1 MTQFLSAGESTVV
14 SEQEDSAHTA
24 PSRSFSASF
33 FVALGLR
40 PSLNKLA
47 AGVYRAMNDAG
58 RFGTRFVSVFGTSSI
73 GVSEKSSQTPAWF
86 GTHHVLTVEAGRFPN
101 SFILIF

>member
-1 MTQFLSAGESTVV
+1 MFQSRKIQHTLRRLALSL
-14 SEQEDSAHTA
+14 
-24 PSRSFSASF
+24 PLF
-33 FVALGLR
+33 FIALGLR

-73 GVSEKSSQTPAWF
+73 GVSEKSLQTPAWF
-86 GTHHVLTVEAGRFPN
+86 GTHHVLTVEAGPFPN
-101 SFILIF
+101 NFILIF